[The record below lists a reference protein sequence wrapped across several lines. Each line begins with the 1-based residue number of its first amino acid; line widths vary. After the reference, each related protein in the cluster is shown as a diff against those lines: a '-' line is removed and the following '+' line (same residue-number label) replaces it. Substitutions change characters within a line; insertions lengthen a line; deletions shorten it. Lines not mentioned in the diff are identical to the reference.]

1 MPDSRPRPLGRA
13 PRVFVTRRL
22 PESVEARMAE
32 LFDLTVNTENAALDV
47 AALTR
52 ACAEHDVLV
61 PTVTDHVTADVI
73 GGRGGPLGLLANFG
87 TGYEHID
94 LDAARAAGVTVTN
107 TPGVLTED
115 TADLTMALIVAV
127 PRRLVQGAR
136 SLRDGEWTG
145 WSPTGLLGERVN
157 GKRLGIVGMGR
168 IGRAVAERAR
178 AFGMSIHYHNR
189 RRLPDSVEHELNATF
204 HADVDDMLPTV
215 DLLTLHT
222 PLTHATRH
230 WLDARRLGLLPR
242 HAVVVNTARGDLID
256 EDALAAALT
265 EGRIA
270 GAGLDVYSTEPDVP
284 PALLAAP
291 NTVLLPHLGSA
302 TRDGRHA
309 MGETVIANIRA
320 WVDGHRPPNQVLDAL
335 WR

>member
-1 MPDSRPRPLGRA
+1 MAPVLNPIGRFDHRLDPLPNDFHSIVPMPDSRPRPLGRA

-127 PRRLVQGAR
+127 PGGWCRAR
-136 SLRDGEWTG
+136 
-145 WSPTGLLGERVN
+145 
-157 GKRLGIVGMGR
+157 GR
-168 IGRAVAERAR
+168 CGRASGPA
-178 AFGMSIHYHNR
+178 
-189 RRLPDSVEHELNATF
+189 
-204 HADVDDMLPTV
+204 
-215 DLLTLHT
+215 
-222 PLTHATRH
+222 
-230 WLDARRLGLLPR
+230 
-242 HAVVVNTARGDLID
+242 
-256 EDALAAALT
+256 
-265 EGRIA
+265 GR
-270 GAGLDVYSTEPDVP
+270 P
-284 PALLAAP
+284 PACWAS
-291 NTVLLPHLGSA
+291 G
-302 TRDGRHA
+302 
-309 MGETVIANIRA
+309 
-320 WVDGHRPPNQVLDAL
+320 
-335 WR
+335 